1 MSISDE
7 VCGYSIVNEA
17 KNGDDA
23 KKMQEEN
30 ALFKSLNIDYA
41 PDNNI
46 DIVLD
51 AFYKKL
57 KSKI

>member
-7 VCGYSIVNEA
+7 VGGYSIVNEA

-30 ALFKSLNIDYA
+30 VLFKSLNIDYA

>member
-7 VCGYSIVNEA
+7 VNGYDIASDV
-17 KNGDDA
+17 KNNDDNN
-23 KKMQEEN
+23 KMQEEN
-30 ALFKSLNIDYA
+30 ELFKSLNIDYA
-41 PDNNI
+41 PDNNL

-57 KSKI
+57 KEKI